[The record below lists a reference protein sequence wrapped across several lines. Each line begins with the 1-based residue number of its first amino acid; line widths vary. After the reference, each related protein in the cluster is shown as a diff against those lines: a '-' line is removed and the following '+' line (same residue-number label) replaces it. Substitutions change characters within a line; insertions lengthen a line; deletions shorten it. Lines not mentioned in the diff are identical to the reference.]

1 MRVAR
6 ESVFTS
12 HVRLVRKRRGGRT
25 GERAVDE
32 GGVAGWE
39 VVCGGSAF
47 SKKRREILS
56 GSGER
61 NGCEAKV
68 CKAEFQKMRSK
79 HRPRRF
85 FSYICSVSAPMLFLD
100 KAHRRPS
107 NTNAQIMA
115 LIEQLVARARADKQR
130 IVLPEG
136 TEERTIQA
144 ADRMQLS
151 ERRAAQSHRE
161 GCSRRVYEKQLEG

>member
-68 CKAEFQKMRSK
+68 RKAEFQKNEVETS
-79 HRPRRF
+79 PAPF
-85 FSYICSVSAPMLFLD
+85 FFVHL
-100 KAHRRPS
+100 
-107 NTNAQIMA
+107 
-115 LIEQLVARARADKQR
+115 QR
-130 IVLPEG
+130 IC
-136 TEERTIQA
+136 
-144 ADRMQLS
+144 ADALFG
-151 ERRAAQSHRE
+151 QSPPTPIE
-161 GCSRRVYEKQLEG
+161 Y